1 MKSLF
6 TQVKYIKIT
15 AKYFIICLYEFNI
28 EFYIKFYMKNFAFEI
43 LENSHFDLIKSVIKS
58 DLNVKI

>member
-28 EFYIKFYMKNFAFEI
+28 KFYIKNFAFEV